1 MRPRSL
7 KIFGRIIPDE
17 HADSAYDDFAT
28 PVNAGDRLDAI
39 DEKIFAALETFRLEL
54 PSWGFANTGTRFGK
68 FIQPAAATTAEEKS
82 SDAGQVHS
90 CTGICRPSHGYCR
103 RTCWAVFTSTIG
115 AMRTTI

>member
-54 PSWGFANTGTRFGK
+54 LGLRQYRHPFRK
-68 FIQPAAATTAEEKS
+68 IHPAGGR
-82 SDAGQVHS
+82 DD
-90 CTGICRPSHGYCR
+90 R
-103 RTCWAVFTSTIG
+103 RREV
-115 AMRTTI
+115 